1 MPKST
6 KALCLYDAKRATL
19 KRLLFVAER
28 EGWNGLCRNIPQLS
42 VLIGFK
48 SISALLL
55 LHIILYHSAQ
65 IWV

>member
-1 MPKST
+1 M
-6 KALCLYDAKRATL
+6 
-19 KRLLFVAER
+19 LLIELFAER

-55 LHIILYHSAQ
+55 LHIILYYSAQ